1 MQDNKNPE
9 NHERPEE
16 NKGRKEGKENAVK
29 KNDIMKVKGK
39 EGQERKE

>member
-9 NHERPEE
+9 NNERPEE

-29 KNDIMKVKGK
+29 KTEIVEIKGK
-39 EGQERKE
+39 EGQERRE